1 MRVYFS
7 NIITGD
13 NINFKRD
20 IKEDEY
26 VHVPL
31 IWDDTEDEF
40 IKSTAQAPKQPE
52 QPGYK
57 AKTQENNGSKFS
69 KFKKTAAYIGGGV
82 VAAPTVVTSTIKSYS
97 NAIKENKESIESGM
111 ESLAEIKDNAKRIFH
126 KNEQNNTEAMS
137 SQHTDTVLPEE
148 NDLIKNSVDDEHL
161 SALIA
166 ETESEPE
173 DDTTS
178 EEQYD
183 NEDDLNFDAEYLG

>member
-69 KFKKTAAYIGGGV
+69 KFKKNATYIGGGLI
-82 VAAPTVVTSTIKSYS
+82 AAPTVITSTVKSYS

-126 KNEQNNTEAMS
+126 KNEQNKTEDVS
-137 SQHTDTVLPEE
+137 SQHITKTEE
-148 NDLIKNSVDDEHL
+148 NTFSKDYEHDKPLSTLITDE
-161 SALIA
+161 
-166 ETESEPE
+166 EPE
-173 DDTTS
+173 DETTS

-183 NEDDLNFDAEYLG
+183 NEDDLNFDADYIG

>member
-7 NIITGD
+7 NIITRH
-13 NINFKRD
+13 NTNFKRD

-31 IWDDTEDEF
+31 IWDNTPDEF
-40 IKSTAQAPKQPE
+40 IKSTAQTSKATE
-52 QPGYK
+52 QPAYN
-57 AKTQENNGSKFS
+57 AKTQENSGSKFS
-69 KFKKTAAYIGGGV
+69 KFKKNATYIGGGLI
-82 VAAPTVVTSTIKSYS
+82 AAPTVITSTVKSYS

-126 KNEQNNTEAMS
+126 KNEQNKTEDVS
-137 SQHTDTVLPEE
+137 SQHITKTEE
-148 NDLIKNSVDDEHL
+148 NTFSKDYEDDKPLSTLITDE
-161 SALIA
+161 
-166 ETESEPE
+166 EPE
-173 DDTTS
+173 DETTS